1 MVDCTGLENQQ
12 AVTRLKGSNP
22 LASAKNL
29 INMENK
35 KQLKAQLT
43 NEISKRYQNRIKE
56 LEDSRN
62 ALRTKIEIERQQ
74 FRELQEKYLNL
85 AQEFESLKDWNI
97 RLMEFMDM
105 SPEEFKKY
113 IVELKTEHML
123 NSILSKYLPFFNI

>member
-1 MVDCTGLENQQ
+1 MQ
-12 AVTRLKGSNP
+12 
-22 LASAKNL
+22 
-29 INMENK
+29 NK

-85 AQEFESLKDWNI
+85 AQEFESLKEWNT

-105 SPEEFKKY
+105 SPADRKVY
-113 IVELKTEHML
+113 IENMRASQQF
-123 NSILSKYLPFFNI
+123 NSQMNQLSKMMSYLNIF

>member
-1 MVDCTGLENQQ
+1 
-12 AVTRLKGSNP
+12 
-22 LASAKNL
+22 
-29 INMENK
+29 MESK

-62 ALRTKIEIERQQ
+62 ALRTKIETERNQ

-85 AQEFESLKDWNI
+85 AQEFESLKEWNT

-105 SPEEFKKY
+105 SPEDHKVY
-113 IVELKTEHML
+113 VENMRASQQFNSQMIQLSRMMSYL
-123 NSILSKYLPFFNI
+123 NIF

>member
-1 MVDCTGLENQQ
+1 
-12 AVTRLKGSNP
+12 
-22 LASAKNL
+22 
-29 INMENK
+29 MESK

-62 ALRTKIEIERQQ
+62 ALRTKIEIERNQ

-85 AQEFESLKDWNI
+85 AQEFESLKEWNT

-105 SPEEFKKY
+105 SPEDRKTY
-113 IVELKTEHML
+113 VENMRASQQFNSQML
-123 NSILSKYLPFFNI
+123 QLSRMMSYLNIF

>member
-1 MVDCTGLENQQ
+1 
-12 AVTRLKGSNP
+12 
-22 LASAKNL
+22 
-29 INMENK
+29 MENK

-62 ALRTKIEIERQQ
+62 ALRIKIEIERQQ

-85 AQEFESLKDWNI
+85 SQEFESLKEWNI

-105 SPEEFKKY
+105 SPEDRKTY
-113 IVELKTEHML
+113 VENMRASQQFNSQINQLSRMMSYL
-123 NSILSKYLPFFNI
+123 NIF

>member
-1 MVDCTGLENQQ
+1 
-12 AVTRLKGSNP
+12 
-22 LASAKNL
+22 
-29 INMENK
+29 MENK

-43 NEISKRYQNRIKE
+43 NEISKRYQSRIKE

-85 AQEFESLKDWNI
+85 AQEVESLKEWNI

-105 SPEEFKKY
+105 SPEDVKKY

-123 NSILSKYLPFFNI
+123 NSIMSKYLPFFNI